1 MQKDMKKTLI
11 AIVLLLTAAFSAQAQ
26 RIGVI
31 DTEQILARIP
41 AYVAAQEQLNALNDK
56 YKATI
61 EAELGRVEALYRNYQ
76 ENRASMTAAQR
87 QNAENEIIQKERVV
101 QEKQKIYFGEDGIMA
116 KKAEELLAPVRGRV
130 DRAVEAV
137 AKQGGYDLILDLAA
151 VQGIVYKRDSIDL
164 TDLVTELVLANEN

>member
-1 MQKDMKKTLI
+1 MKKTLI
-11 AIVLLLTAAFSAQAQ
+11 AIALLLTAAFSAQAQ

-61 EAELGRVEALYRNYQ
+61 EAELGRIETLYNNYQ
-76 ENRASMTAAQR
+76 ANRASMTAAQR
-87 QNAENEIIQKERVV
+87 QSAENEIIQKERVV

-116 KKAEELLAPVRGRV
+116 KKAEELLAPIRSRV

-137 AKQGGYDLILDLAA
+137 AKQGRYDLILDLAA
-151 VQGIVYKRDSIDL
+151 IQGVVYKNDAIIL
-164 TDLVTELVLANEN
+164 TDLVTELVLATEN